1 MAECA
6 DSPGATQ
13 YGNEAS
19 GYTQRLE
26 RRVQSCGGRRNR
38 NAVTGL
44 GAGCCV
50 QLAPV
55 GLAAVQQS
63 AYLEAKM
70 KECTPFQGPAPAKTS
85 QDYTLQL
92 GRNVAACEASLL
104 NPEDRFRQYYKF
116 TPDLCPPIP
125 AEQLNSTLPKPSF
138 NGQCQPS
145 RFF

>member
-1 MAECA
+1 MAA
-6 DSPGATQ
+6 PGAIE

-19 GYTQRLE
+19 GYTERLQR
-26 RRVQSCGGRRNR
+26 RTQMCGLGRRNR
-38 NAVTGL
+38 NAITGL

-50 QLAPV
+50 VLPPV
-55 GLAAVQQS
+55 GVAAVQQS
-63 AYLEAKM
+63 AYLDAKM
-70 KECTPFQGPAPAKTS
+70 KECTPYQGPAPAKTS
-85 QDYTLQL
+85 QDYTLEL
-92 GRNVAACEASLL
+92 SRNVIACEASQL
-104 NPEDRFRQYYKF
+104 NPEARFAQYFKF